1 MPSVSYTTPGVY
13 IEEDTSLSLSIS
25 TSPTAIPVF
34 IGKFLKVNGEQPELV
49 TCIKI
54 NSWLDFISQ
63 FSLPTL
69 TVSIK
74 VDSGKKIDST
84 GSEIL
89 ISNNAN
95 KFNATAELPLNLGAF
110 AVQHYFSNGG
120 GPCYILP
127 LVANS
132 DLATLPDLIEK
143 QQEITLLVCPETDV
157 TLSPIKKSDVYS
169 NINTLLQGNKI
180 DYFLIAD
187 SEDGEY
193 KSSTQEDK
201 TAVYYPNLKTPFT
214 YTLPPD
220 KSITLEGYSVET
232 ISNLAELNKPAT
244 LDDYNEAKKSIND
257 AINNNIK
264 PIVLPPS
271 AAVAGAYATTDS
283 TRGVWK
289 APANVVLRD
298 AIPDTMITD
307 KDQSE
312 LTSKG
317 INAIRY
323 FVNKGTV
330 IWGARTLVSQETPDW
345 LYVPVRRLFNSVER
359 DIEKAMQ
366 FAVFEPNSQPT
377 WERVRSAIDNYLYQL
392 WQQGA
397 LMGNS
402 PKEAYFVHIGK
413 DITMSD
419 DDIKNGKMIVK
430 VGMAAV
436 RPAEFIIL
444 QFSQN
449 IAQ

>member
-1 MPSVSYTTPGVY
+1 MPSNSYTTPGVY
-13 IEEDTSLSLSIS
+13 IEEDTSLSLSIN
-25 TSPTAIPVF
+25 TNPTAIPVF
-34 IGKFLKVNGEQPELV
+34 IGKFLTANGIPPEPI

-63 FSLPTL
+63 FSFPTP
-69 TVSIK
+69 TVSITVSSPK
-74 VDSGKKIDST
+74 
-84 GSEIL
+84 
-89 ISNNAN
+89 N
-95 KFNATAELPLNLGAF
+95 KDPAENEVEKFDVTVEYPLGAF

-120 GPCYILP
+120 GSCYMLP
-127 LVANS
+127 LVAE
-132 DLATLPDLIEK
+132 DAETAKTELAALPDLIEK
-143 QQEITLLVCPETDV
+143 QQDITLLVCPETDK
-157 TLSPIKKSDVYS
+157 TLKFIKKLDVYS
-169 NINTLLQGNKI
+169 SVNKLLQNKI

-187 SEDGEY
+187 SEDGSF
-193 KSSTQEDK
+193 KPSTQEDK
-201 TAVYYPNLKTPFT
+201 TAVYYPHLKTPFT
-214 YTLPPD
+214 YNLPPED
-220 KSITLEGYSVET
+220 SIKLVNYPDGKITTLAGLKT
-232 ISNLAELNKPAT
+232 PAT
-244 LDDYNEAKKSIND
+244 LDHYNAAKKSIND
-257 AINNNIK
+257 AINTNK
-264 PIVLPPS
+264 VVLPPS

-298 AIPDTMITD
+298 AIPDIMITD
-307 KDQSE
+307 DKQSE
-312 LTSKG
+312 LTKIG

-345 LYVPVRRLFNSVER
+345 LYVSVRRLFNSAEW
-359 DIEKAMQ
+359 DIKQAMQ
-366 FAVFEPNSQPT
+366 FAVFEANSQPT

-402 PKEAYFVHIGK
+402 PKEAYFVQIGK
-413 DITMSD
+413 DITMSA
-419 DDIKNGKMIVK
+419 DDIKQGKMIVK

-449 IAQ
+449 ITQ